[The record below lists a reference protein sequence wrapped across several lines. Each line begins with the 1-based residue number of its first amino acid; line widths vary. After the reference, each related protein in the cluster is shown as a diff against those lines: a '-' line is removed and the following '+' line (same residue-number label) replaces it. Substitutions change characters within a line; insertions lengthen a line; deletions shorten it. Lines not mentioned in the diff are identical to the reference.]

1 MMRRGAIDFVLEID
15 VPFDEIIQRMSGRRV
30 HVASGR
36 TFHVRFNPP
45 KSDMVDDDTGEP
57 LIRYYNEWAEHCE
70 ASGLKAPEYRKVF
83 GLGTVGEINGR
94 VMDALNLQSSGSL
107 G

>member
-1 MMRRGAIDFVLEID
+1 MMRGGAIDFVLEID

-45 KSDMVDDDTGEP
+45 KSDMV
-57 LIRYYNEWAEHCE
+57 NEVQV
-70 ASGLKAPEYRKVF
+70 SR
-83 GLGTVGEINGR
+83 
-94 VMDALNLQSSGSL
+94 
-107 G
+107 